1 MSRRQCSVW
10 GCSNRKGRCPV
21 DVDGKRRCKCE
32 ELNARSCPESSNLL
46 TLHNIGKMSQ
56 GISRVVIAHINK
68 TRKGLNGA
76 VWKPGPEAYICNS
89 HYENFQGPTRSCPNV
104 VPVFFRHSYDSLTVP
119 NRKKQRRSVVRCSA
133 VPMECESPGSPLLVT
148 SPKSLVKL
156 CSVVLSDTV
165 QEVGRLQ
172 KHVGNLEVHINLLKA
187 EIKTLNT
194 TLQRLDVHL
203 LTNDQF
209 TNYTGLSQSMFGI
222 LLCWLSP
229 MLPRMYMPTY
239 PRTRSLTEPQKFMMV
254 LMRIRLNLTQPD
266 LSVRFDIDQS
276 TVSRILNNWIPFLA
290 YHLKVLIKW
299 PETTIGPTKSPYN
312 HLPNSVAIIDG
323 TEIFIERP
331 SNLDTQKSS
340 YSDYKSHTTVKYLV
354 SIDPF
359 TGVFNYVSKG
369 FSGNSTDRFVVENS
383 SFLDIL
389 RPGQRIIADRGFTVR
404 DLFAKKKAFLT
415 IPSFLNGA
423 SKLTGQQAMET
434 RTIASV
440 RIKVEN
446 ALKRV
451 KDFKILSST
460 CPNRINKKI
469 LDDTFII
476 ACALCNLQPPLIK

>member
-1 MSRRQCSVW
+1 M
-10 GCSNRKGRCPV
+10 
-21 DVDGKRRCKCE
+21 
-32 ELNARSCPESSNLL
+32 L
-46 TLHNIGKMSQ
+46 
-56 GISRVVIAHINK
+56 VI
-68 TRKGLNGA
+68 
-76 VWKPGPEAYICNS
+76 W
-89 HYENFQGPTRSCPNV
+89 
-104 VPVFFRHSYDSLTVP
+104 
-119 NRKKQRRSVVRCSA
+119 
-133 VPMECESPGSPLLVT
+133 
-148 SPKSLVKL
+148 
-156 CSVVLSDTV
+156 
-165 QEVGRLQ
+165 
-172 KHVGNLEVHINLLKA
+172 EVHINLLKA

-209 TNYTGLSQSMFGI
+209 TGLSQSMFGI

-254 LMRIRLNLTQPD
+254 LMRIRLNLTQPY

-276 TVSRILNNWIPFLA
+276 TVSRILNNWIPFLT
-290 YHLKVLIKW
+290 YHLKVIIKW

-369 FSGNSTDRFVVENS
+369 FSGNSSDRFVVENS

-389 RPGQRIIADRGFTVR
+389 RPGQQIIPDRGFTVR

-423 SKLTGQQAMET
+423 SKSTGQQAMET

-451 KDFKILSST
+451 KDQDIILHMS
-460 CPNRINKKI
+460 
-469 LDDTFII
+469 
-476 ACALCNLQPPLIK
+476 